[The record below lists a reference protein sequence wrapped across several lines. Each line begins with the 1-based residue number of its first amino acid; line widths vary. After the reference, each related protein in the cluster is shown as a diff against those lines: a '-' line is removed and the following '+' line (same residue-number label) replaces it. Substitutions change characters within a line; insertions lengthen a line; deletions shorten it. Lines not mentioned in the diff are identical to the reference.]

1 MDRRLFLK
9 ALTTT
14 SIAVPILTAC
24 GGGSNNRNDTGPV
37 STASSTNTQNL
48 SSGLRFDHGVASGDP
63 LDDRVILWT
72 RVTPNSS
79 HPESANPAS
88 VTVLCEV
95 AEDPAFDQL
104 VLSEQM
110 TTGPD
115 RDYTV
120 KLDAAGLLADRRYW
134 YRFSTADTVSPVGRA
149 RTLPMPGQFAER
161 LRFAVCSCSSY
172 PHGYFSVY
180 RMIANRDDLDFVLHL
195 GDYIYE
201 YGDGQYGDNASR
213 LLDPPHEIVSLSD
226 YRRRYAHY
234 RKDVDLQTAHA
245 THPFITVW
253 DDHES
258 TNDSYKDGAENHNE
272 GEGDWQE
279 RKLRAIQAYFEW
291 MPIRPPTQEQDS
303 IYRDFQYGDLANFMM
318 LDTRLEG
325 REKQLDNPV
334 DPARSEPRDLLGQ
347 AQKDWFKHKLATA
360 QGQWKFVGQQ
370 VMFAQLQLLEIQ
382 RLLPQVPTNDF
393 SPLIA
398 INMDQ
403 WDGYPRER
411 EEILDFVD
419 DEGIEN
425 LVVLTGD
432 IHTSWANELYKSS
445 GILTSGVLDDPLGVE
460 FVTPSVTSPGFPEG
474 AAQLVSAILPAVNP
488 HMKYTD
494 LNNKGFI
501 LMDVNRQR
509 AQAEYYY
516 AADISDPALSGVESD
531 KVKTVAVK
539 AGTNRLIE
547 DTPVSR
553 PRQV

>member
-24 GGGSNNRNDTGPV
+24 GGGSNPRNAANPV
-37 STASSTNTQNL
+37 STASTANTQNL

-72 RVTPNSS
+72 RVTPD
-79 HPESANPAS
+79 SANPAA
-88 VTVLCEV
+88 VTVLCEI
-95 AEDPAFDQL
+95 AEDPAFEQV

-110 TTGPD
+110 ATGPD

-149 RTLPMPGQFAER
+149 RTLPMPGQFVER

-347 AQKDWFKHKLATA
+347 TQKDWFKHKLATA

-403 WDGYPRER
+403 WDGYPSER

-445 GILTSGVLDDPLGVE
+445 AVLTSGVLDDPLGVE

-474 AAQLVSAILPAVNP
+474 AAQLVSAILPVVNP

-516 AADISDPALSGVESD
+516 AADISDPAQSGVESD

-553 PRQV
+553 PRQI